1 MPNVSLI
8 SLDAFSVKS
17 YRLQSFSLYC
27 PPNMTFQMDLELVTR
42 ASLVFAILSAIYYF
56 FLIPRAIHGIP
67 LGKLSNVHPLGDIP
81 ALVRHSNKCGSVFNF
96 VTTRCSAYGS
106 PIIQLLLGGS
116 TFVVVGDLRETY
128 DVALR
133 RTKEF
138 GHATRQD
145 KTFRMIAKNATI
157 SMPSHAGFWA
167 QRKIWSGIMSTSFL
181 HEVSCSRCCCCSSH
195 CNRHAKVCGNRS
207 RLPTFMAYLT
217 ISFACGAENPRW
229 VLNAMPSTVSAT
241 SRIC

>member
-1 MPNVSLI
+1 MI
-8 SLDAFSVKS
+8 FQTDA
-17 YRLQSFSLYC
+17 Q
-27 PPNMTFQMDLELVTR
+27 LVIR
-42 ASLVFAILSAIYYF
+42 AVVVFAIISVAYYIF
-56 FLIPRAIHGIP
+56 LTHRLIPGIP
-67 LGKLSNVHPLGDIP
+67 LGKWSYIHPLGDVP
-81 ALVRHSNKCGSVFNF
+81 ALIRHFNKCGSVFNF
-96 VTTRCSAYGS
+96 VTTRCSVYGS

-133 RTKEF
+133 RTREF

-181 HEVSCSRCCCCSSH
+181 HEVSHPSSSH
-195 CNRHAKVCGNRS
+195 RS
-207 RLPTFMAYLT
+207 GYAD
-217 ISFACGAENPRW
+217 
-229 VLNAMPSTVSAT
+229 V
-241 SRIC
+241 